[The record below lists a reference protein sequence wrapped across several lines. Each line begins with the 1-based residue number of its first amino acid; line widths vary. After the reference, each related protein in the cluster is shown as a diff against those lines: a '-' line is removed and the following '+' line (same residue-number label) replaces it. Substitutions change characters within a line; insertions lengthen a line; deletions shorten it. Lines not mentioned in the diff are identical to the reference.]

1 MSKIPAAANP
11 VLMSAT
17 NPSGWKLEDLM
28 PQLAM
33 EIKVKTDKIKHDTR
47 PVSLLVQNNNAEIIE
62 HLYAI
67 ERLQHRSFEQLRTLG
82 PDEGPLGQ
90 PRIGNEVAHA
100 TTE

>member
-1 MSKIPAAANP
+1 MSKIPAEVKP

-17 NPSGWKLEDLM
+17 NQDGWKLEDLM

-33 EIKVKTDKIKHDTR
+33 EIKAKNDKIKHDTR
-47 PVSLLVQNNNAEIIE
+47 PVSILVQNNNAEIIE

-67 ERLQHRSFEQLRTLG
+67 ERLQCRSYEQLRTLG

-90 PRIGNEVAHA
+90 PRIGNEVPHVIA
-100 TTE
+100 